1 MGLLEIAGAQGFPVT
16 PATPTEFKRRSLGGS
31 LGSSVAGVRKV
42 KPVTKTLHY
51 IAVSKLRAFESTEGK
66 KILARLIAFE
76 PGNPEGKVPQAPLTV
91 IQEGKIR
98 LLVEGKQKVSTLP
111 LTRLKSSDQEFVKGL
126 AEASAAAKTGTK
138 AASKA
143 SDS

>member
-1 MGLLEIAGAQGFPVT
+1 M
-16 PATPTEFKRRSLGGS
+16 
-31 LGSSVAGVRKV
+31 AGVRKV

-51 IAVSKLRAFESTEGK
+51 IAVSELRAFESTEGK

-76 PGNPEGKVPQAPLTV
+76 PGNPEGKAPQAPLTV

-126 AEASAAAKTGTK
+126 AKASAAAKAGTE
-138 AASKA
+138 ASSRA
-143 SDS
+143 TDS